1 MIHEMMKENELS
13 LQWLFSHARL
23 ADKEGIIF
31 FEVST
36 ETDEKDVE
44 FQALT
49 PKCILIDGAKFLITE
64 DNEHDITIN
73 TLKDEIILNR
83 VDGLEVKLSKG
94 DFVDIPFHLE
104 EFSKV
109 KLQFSQPQDTVEVAD

>member
-1 MIHEMMKENELS
+1 MMKENELS

-23 ADKEGIIF
+23 VDKEGIIF

-36 ETDEKDVE
+36 EKDDNDVE

-49 PKCILIDGAKFLITE
+49 PKCILVDGAKFLITE
-64 DNEHDITIN
+64 DNEHDITLN
-73 TLKDEIILNR
+73 TLKNEIILNR
-83 VDGLEVKLSKG
+83 IDGLEVKLTKN

-104 EFSKV
+104 EFSKT
-109 KLQFSQPQDTVEVAD
+109 KLDMPQPENTIEVVD